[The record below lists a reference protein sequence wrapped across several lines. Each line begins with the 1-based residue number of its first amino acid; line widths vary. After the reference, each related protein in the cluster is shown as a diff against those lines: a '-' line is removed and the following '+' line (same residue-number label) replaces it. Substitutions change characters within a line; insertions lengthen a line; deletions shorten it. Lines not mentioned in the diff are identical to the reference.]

1 MLYKSVFSYDVY
13 DWDLRSELKAQRTW
27 LTYYIEEKE
36 ALLKPGSI
44 LVLAENNFRH
54 LTILH

>member
-1 MLYKSVFSYDVY
+1 MLYKSGFIYDVY
-13 DWDLRSELKAQRTW
+13 DWDLRSELQAQRTW